1 MQGAGCRVQG
11 SGSRVQGSGFR
22 VQGAGFRVQGSVCR
36 VQGSGF
42 RVQGCLALALR
53 LARRHRTQQRR
64 DGVVRAKPERGG
76 CFTVERFR

>member
-1 MQGAGCRVQG
+1 MGLLKGFNLDAR
-11 SGSRVQGSGFR
+11 STTTISTLESFRVQGSGF
-22 VQGAGFRVQGSVCR
+22 R